1 MRLFIAIPLER
12 GMKERVR
19 AVQAEF
25 RSQQVTGNY
34 TPAEN
39 LHVTL
44 AFIGEHNDP
53 DRVMD
58 AIGSVRFLPFS
69 ITMDRLGRFEKLWWT
84 GFCESREL
92 ETLARKVRRALSENG
107 IPFDRKRFTPH
118 VTIVRKPQFAKEKLL
133 PVTVAPV
140 SMTVDRVCLMQ
151 STRGKN
157 GMIYTEIGSVPASKE
172 TDPSAHGSA
181 ANTVK
186 DNTEVTAKNET

>member
-1 MRLFIAIPLER
+1 
-12 GMKERVR
+12 
-19 AVQAEF
+19 
-25 RSQQVTGNY
+25 
-34 TPAEN
+34 
-39 LHVTL
+39 
-44 AFIGEHNDP
+44 
-53 DRVMD
+53 
-58 AIGSVRFLPFS
+58 
-69 ITMDRLGRFEKLWWT
+69 MDRLGRFEKLWWT